1 MESDYALVQTAG
13 PSGLGRQ
20 SIVEDRTMHVECL
33 LVDICAASDEAYA
46 SLLDDVRQ
54 LYRLTSPSLVTIA
67 QVYEAGE
74 RHLHVITSLP
84 ENGALADLI
93 ATYAEQSVRIPENL
107 IWETAAQI
115 LHGLDYLHDPIK
127 EGIADDLPL
136 LHGRLSPLNILITD
150 NSKIQLAEYGFCLDD
165 ARIVQPIAPSWGYAS
180 PNVLLGH
187 KQTPGDDIYALGL
200 VLLEMAWRRA
210 VFPAERQET
219 RDFTPPELIE
229 GYSSALAE
237 FIGQLLGQAE
247 TQPLV
252 EQALRHPQVTSAWN
266 RVMSN
271 RHLSLDVIV
280 DDEPMEGEETQ
291 GSGHDPDPEPERNEV
306 EVMLDLMGR
315 DDLEGLLGLQQFN
328 DECFSQM
335 TRIVDYLKS
344 DGVLDRLI
352 SIAFI
357 PLDSQGTE
365 LEMHRKQREAV
376 TVFSECGYG
385 SVVLEALLQRP
396 EAFEPVFQSLEAF
409 VTEAEKS
416 ENYFLSVKRHS
427 RVLEA
432 VSKLFQAIILSP
444 NRLDLFFNLFRDR
457 RNYLDLW
464 FRSIGVPDMNEALRK
479 LFVDSECRRTVHYQ
493 LLERFSDDLGLISRL
508 ITCATDSATPYRD
521 FDGSMHIL
529 AHILTA
535 NVPLLSGR
543 VLEATG
549 RLIQACAQDGTPRDR
564 RYVILDLIVCIAS
577 FMVTETIASSYRSRD
592 RISSALSENSAEE
605 LAAATPR
612 NYGTYHEAFRWVLK
626 GVDHAAVA
634 LRSEIHPAD
643 QVIWLDFVARL
654 CCITSDSRA
663 RLYTVRN
670 QKPPSDSSPASSF
683 NVPLS
688 YGLKALGYGMI
699 TSPTPPTTNP
709 RASRRSAISIVDT
722 YRLPGEIVIYI
733 SPFTVCERILQTDL
747 LLSALRFSLRWPTCT
762 IFHLRYFLVCRSL
775 LEYGVTYP
783 PMLTNFLRN
792 SRVFGLL
799 DRLTTTDQYCS
810 TSVLA
815 GAINFAKDLLHL
827 ASDPTPYVRSETPR
841 PVTAPTSLESLRQTS
856 LEHSSALCEIILTSK
871 FVKRFVEQYLTPS
884 TGSEGVM

>member
-1 MESDYALVQTAG
+1 MEGDYTLVQAAG

-20 SIVEDRTMHVECL
+20 SIVEDRVLHVECL
-33 LVDICAASDEAYA
+33 LINICAASDEAYA
-46 SLLDDVRQ
+46 SLLDDVHQ
-54 LYRLTSPSLVTIA
+54 LYRLTSQSLVTIA

-74 RHLHVITSLP
+74 RHIHVVTSLP

-93 ATYAEQSVRIPENL
+93 ETYAEQNVRVPENL
-107 IWETAAQI
+107 IWETAAQV

-136 LHGRLSPLNILITD
+136 LHGRLSPRNILITE
-150 NSKIQLAEYGFCLDD
+150 NSKIQLAEYGFVLDD
-165 ARIVQPIAPSWGYAS
+165 ARIVQPIEPSWAYAS
-180 PNVLLGH
+180 PNVIQGH
-187 KQTPGDDIYALGL
+187 SQVPGDDIYALGL

-210 VFPAERQET
+210 VFPAERQEV

-229 GYSSALAE
+229 GYSPAIAE
-237 FIGQLLGQAE
+237 FIGQLLDQAE
-247 TQPLV
+247 AQLLV
-252 EQALRHPQVTSAWN
+252 EQLLRHPQVVSAWN

-280 DDEPMEGEETQ
+280 DDEPLEGEETQ

-306 EVMLDLMGR
+306 EIMLDLMEH
-315 DDLEGLLGLQQFN
+315 DDLESLLGLQQFN

-344 DGVLDRLI
+344 DDVLDRLI

-357 PLDSQGTE
+357 PLDTQGAE
-365 LEMHRKQREAV
+365 LEMHRRQREAV

-396 EAFEPVFQSLEAF
+396 RAFEPVFQSLETF
-409 VTEAEKS
+409 LTEAEESPK
-416 ENYFLSVKRHS
+416 YFMTVRRHT
-427 RVLEA
+427 RVLDA

-444 NRLDLFFNLFRDR
+444 NRLEAFLNLFRDR
-457 RNYLDLW
+457 RDYLDLW
-464 FRSIGVPDMNEALRK
+464 LRSIGVPDMNEALRK
-479 LFVDSECRRTVHYQ
+479 LFVDGECRRTVHYQ
-493 LLERFSDDLGLISRL
+493 LLERFSDDVGLISRL
-508 ITCATDSATPYRD
+508 VTYATDSKAPYQN
-521 FDGSMHIL
+521 FDGATHIL

-549 RLIQACAQDGTPRDR
+549 RLVQSCSQDSTPRDR
-564 RYVILDLIVCIAS
+564 RYVLLDLVVCSAS

-592 RISSALSENSAEE
+592 RISSALSENSTEDI
-605 LAAATPR
+605 AAATPR
-612 NYGTYHEAFRWVLK
+612 GYETYDDAFRWVLK
-626 GVDHAAVA
+626 GVDHAAMA
-634 LRSEIHPAD
+634 LCNEMHPAD
-643 QVIWLDFVARL
+643 HVMWMDFVARL

-663 RLYTVRN
+663 RLYSIKN

-699 TSPTPPTTNP
+699 TSPTPPAANP

-722 YRLPGEIVIYI
+722 YKLSGEIVIRI
-733 SPFTVCERILQTDL
+733 SPFTICERILHTDL
-747 LLSALRFSLRWPTCT
+747 LLRALRFSLRWPECT
-762 IFHLRYFLVCRSL
+762 VFHLRYFLVCRSI
-775 LEYGVTYP
+775 LEYGITYP
-783 PMLTNFLRN
+783 PMLTAFLRN

-799 DRLTTTDQYCS
+799 EHLATTDQCCN
-810 TSVLA
+810 TSILA
-815 GAINFAKDLLHL
+815 GAINFTKDLLHL
-827 ASDPTPYVRSETPR
+827 ASDPTPFVRSETPR
-841 PVTAPTSLESLRQTS
+841 PATAPTSLESLRQAS
-856 LEHSSALCEIILTSK
+856 SEHSSVLCEIILTSK
-871 FVKRFVEQYLTPS
+871 FVRRFAERYLTPTAS
-884 TGSEGVM
+884 HEAEV